1 MLFGKKITC
10 KSANV
15 LQLCEK
21 MQNSEKMENTIFTCT
36 CPRDLRVLKS
46 AVRGEPLA
54 WFFGQKWV

>member
-10 KSANV
+10 KSADV

-21 MQNSEKMENTIFTCT
+21 MQNSEKMQNAIFTCT

-46 AVRGEPLA
+46 AVRGDP
-54 WFFGQKWV
+54 